1 MFRTLLTVRE
11 FAKCANSRVW
21 SLKRCG
27 ESIGP
32 EDWTL
37 LSPAL
42 RHRFGGRGA
51 GSGTERVR
59 RLRSLAA
66 KTRSYLRPAIQ
77 HPNSSGSGSE
87 EEYMSDIVLTKIGH
101 RLVQLC

>member
-1 MFRTLLTVRE
+1 MFRTLLTIRE

-21 SLKRCG
+21 FLKRCG
-27 ESIGP
+27 ENMGP

-42 RHRFGGRGA
+42 RHRFGGRGV

-59 RLRSLAA
+59 RLVFSSLIPIVSPP
-66 KTRSYLRPAIQ
+66 RHPA
-77 HPNSSGSGSE
+77 PEFFG
-87 EEYMSDIVLTKIGH
+87 LW
-101 RLVQLC
+101 